1 MKIRAMLQP
10 QEVFQA
16 LEKAGIIPD
25 ATAVSRVVI
34 DAARGRYTVL
44 HIEMIAGKGLLDV
57 VRTLDGARIVTEDDD
72 GGMDVPVLDQEKP
85 IRIVNPEGPQA

>member
-25 ATAVSRVVI
+25 ASQVSRVVI
-34 DAARGRYTVL
+34 DAARGRYVVL
-44 HIEMIAGKGLLDV
+44 HIEMIGDKGLLDV
-57 VRTLDGARIVTEDDD
+57 VRTLDGARIVTEDD
-72 GGMDVPVLDQEKP
+72 GGMDVPVLDREKP
-85 IRIVNPEGPQA
+85 VRIVKPEGPQE